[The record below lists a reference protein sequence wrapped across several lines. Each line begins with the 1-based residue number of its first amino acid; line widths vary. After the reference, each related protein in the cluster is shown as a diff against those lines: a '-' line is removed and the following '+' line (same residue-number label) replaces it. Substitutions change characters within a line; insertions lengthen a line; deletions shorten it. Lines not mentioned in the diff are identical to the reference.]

1 MNFFLAGLMR
11 MGARKLAANP
21 RVRATAARAARATL
35 DEAKRV
41 AGAPD
46 RPRAAGRAVRRILDR
61 LRDGE

>member
-35 DEAKRV
+35 DEEFTSLA
-41 AGAPD
+41 D
-46 RPRAAGRAVRRILDR
+46 S
-61 LRDGE
+61 